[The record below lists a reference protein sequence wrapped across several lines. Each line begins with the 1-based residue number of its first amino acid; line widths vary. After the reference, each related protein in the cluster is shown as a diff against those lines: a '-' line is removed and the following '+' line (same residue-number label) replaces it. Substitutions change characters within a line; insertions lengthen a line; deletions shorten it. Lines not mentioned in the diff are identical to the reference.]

1 MQDQP
6 QGQGMERRMV
16 HRLLMH
22 WRGAQKTD
30 EIPNL
35 DAVLSRDL
43 GDIEPCVYVLDIRG
57 NEPTFERIGGVLLA
71 DGGKGLVGEPVSDAP
86 AGTLIGEAIKYY
98 SRIMVK
104 RIPMTLGGEFKND
117 KGETI
122 LYRSLI
128 APLSDDDGEMS
139 FLLGAA
145 NCKVQEE

>member
-1 MQDQP
+1 
-6 QGQGMERRMV
+6 MV

-43 GDIEPCVYVLDIRG
+43 GDLEPCLYVLDIRDI
-57 NEPTFERIGGVLLA
+57 EPTFERIGGHLLA

-86 AGTLIGEAIKYY
+86 KNTLLGEAVKYY
-98 SRIMVK
+98 SRVMVK
-104 RIPMTLGGEFKND
+104 RIPITLGGEFMND
-117 KGETI
+117 KGKTI

-128 APLSDDDGEMS
+128 APLSDDDGENS